1 MAYRFTGLNREV
13 PIIWKINI
21 PRKELHKISGTLFER
36 EGYNIDLSR
45 PVASKEFEVILPMD
59 SILKLKGEY
68 RGKTSFESVDIMG
81 DPEEIDISSDPPVK
95 SS

>member
-1 MAYRFTGLNREV
+1 M
-13 PIIWKINI
+13 
-21 PRKELHKISGTLFER
+21 
-36 EGYNIDLSR
+36 SR

-81 DPEEIDISSDPPVK
+81 RPTIDISSDPPVK
-95 SS
+95 VVEWDFLG